1 MGNYVRSAWAS
12 FVDIFNFRDDDAKGR
27 SIQLTSHLLTTFY
40 NIFLT
45 GIFQTGFLSMYGMTI
60 TDAGILTFIPYLGN
74 LFSIFSSKIL
84 ERFRKRK
91 WILLSAKIIT
101 YALYTVVTTVMPQFV
116 HDPRA
121 RLICFTAILFTAS
134 SFYALFAPGF
144 TVWFYSFYPK
154 DNERRTS
161 FLVFLQMFASVLSSA
176 ILLLSGFM
184 TDALEGSPYQNQLIL
199 GFRYFAFVLVLIEVF
214 IQSRAKE
221 YPYPKVESAKVRD
234 IFTLPFKYKKFML
247 CMIFMFFWNYIGNLN
262 NGLWA
267 YHLLNHM
274 NFSYTLI
281 NAMSVMYTVLLIVI
295 SGPWK
300 KMIRRYSWI
309 KTFGI
314 ACLLWIPTEAFYFCM
329 TPDRAYLYLP
339 LSVAQNILSVGLN
352 FAYANVLYMNLPE
365 ENSTAH
371 IAFNTVGCNVCAF
384 LGMITGT
391 WISSISGDSTISVFG
406 MDIYSVQFTCLAR
419 GILMT
424 ILGVILVTKWKSFT
438 RQEDID
444 EVESLK
450 IKNK

>member
-1 MGNYVRSAWAS
+1 MGNYIRTVWAS
-12 FVDIFNFRDDDAKGR
+12 FSDIFNFKNDDAKGR
-27 SIQLTSHLLTTFY
+27 SIQLSSHLLTTFY
-40 NIFLT
+40 NIFVV
-45 GIFQTGFLSMYGMTI
+45 GIFQTGFLSMYGMSI
-60 TDAGILTFIPYLGN
+60 TDTGILTFIPYLGN
-74 LFSIFSSKIL
+74 LFSIFSSRIL
-84 ERFRKRK
+84 ERIQKRK
-91 WILLSAKIIT
+91 WILISAKIIY
-101 YALYTVVTTVMPQFV
+101 YALYIVATTLMPQFV
-116 HDPRA
+116 HDPRE
-121 RLICFTAILFTAS
+121 RLVCFAAILFVAV

-144 TVWFYSFYPK
+144 TVWFYSYYPK
-154 DNERRTS
+154 ENDRRTN
-161 FLVFLQMFASVLSSA
+161 FLVFLQMFASILSSVF
-176 ILLLSGFM
+176 LLLSGLL
-184 TDALEGSPYQNQLIL
+184 TDMLEGSVYQNQLIL
-199 GFRYFAFVLVLIEVF
+199 GFRYFAFLLVLVDVF

-221 YPYPKVESAKVRD
+221 CPYPKVESAKVRD

-247 CMIFMFFWNYIGNLN
+247 CMLFMFFWNYIGNLN
-262 NGLWA
+262 NGLWS

-274 NFSYTLI
+274 EFSYTVI
-281 NAMSVMYTVLLIVI
+281 NAMSVMYTVLLIFL

-314 ACLLWIPTEAFYFCM
+314 ACLLWVPTEAFYFCM
-329 TPDRAYLYLP
+329 TPDRAYMYVP
-339 LSVAQNILSVGLN
+339 LSVAQNILSIGLN
-352 FAYANVLYMNLPE
+352 FSYANVLYMNLPE
-365 ENSTAH
+365 KNSTAH
-371 IAFNTVGCNVCAF
+371 IAFNTLGCNVCAF

-391 WISSISGDSTISVFG
+391 WLSSISGDSTIPVLG